1 MMNRDGIH
9 PILEKKILT
18 ETHGMMEISM
28 KKIQSMDIL
37 KKKTLLGEALQQEPE
52 LQICLQKKSLK
63 IKNLIGLLGL

>member
-9 PILEKKILT
+9 PILEKKILM

-37 KKKTLLGEALQQEPE
+37 KKKTLLGEALQQEQE

-63 IKNLIGLLGL
+63 IKNLIGLLVL